1 MKIKNLLAFAVALL
15 AVVTVKAQETAL
27 PRKVENLTIMDING
41 TPTQLPQYGEK
52 NLLIFYVD
60 PDSYLKGG
68 ANKKL
73 SDELEENGRAA
84 GGAIRGFGVMNF
96 VDTKLPK
103 NLCRSMARKRAAK
116 NGATI
121 LDDDQQ
127 LLKKEW
133 GLGDCNDKFVIMI
146 VSKEG
151 ELVYCAKEDLDEAGI
166 QNFYEVVN
174 KYRN

>member
-1 MKIKNLLAFAVALL
+1 MKIKNLLVLVVALFIGV
-15 AVVTVKAQETAL
+15 AVKAQEPSL

-41 TPTQLPQYGEK
+41 KPSQLPQFGEK

-73 SDELEENGRAA
+73 SDELEENGRAM
-84 GGAIRGFGVMNF
+84 GTAIRGFGIMNF
-96 VDTKLPK
+96 PDTKLPK
-103 NLCRSMARKRAAK
+103 NFVRSMARKRAAK

-121 LDDDQQ
+121 LDDDQE
-127 LLKKEW
+127 LLKKGW
-133 GLGDCNDKFVIMI
+133 NLGDCDGKFVIMI
-146 VSKEG
+146 VSKDG
-151 ELVYCAKEDLDEAGI
+151 ELVYCAKDDLDEAGI
-166 QNFYEVVN
+166 ANFYKVVD

>member
-1 MKIKNLLAFAVALL
+1 MRIRTILVLSVALL
-15 AVVTVKAQETAL
+15 AGVAVKAQELTL
-27 PRKVENLTIMDING
+27 PHKVENVTINDING
-41 TPTQLPQYGEK
+41 NASQLPQYGEK

-96 VDTKLPK
+96 ADTKLPK

-133 GLGDCNDKFVIMI
+133 GLGDCNNYFIIMI
-146 VSKEG
+146 VTKEG
-151 ELVYCAKEDLDEAGI
+151 ELVYCKKGELTKEDQEE
-166 QNFYEVVN
+166 FYKVVD
-174 KYRN
+174 KYR